1 MTKEIEIRLVVPANS
16 MRWLLTAALM
26 LACVSDTVSES
37 VSLTTYY
44 PAPSGI
50 YTQMITTNNTWIARD
65 GGNAIFGT
73 GAASGKVAIYGGALT
88 VNGSNNVQ
96 VNGGNLQMN
105 AGGDIA
111 MSAGSQLQMGGAAIN
126 GTFGIVPTGY
136 ATWNSYGTGA
146 GGAAI
151 YNDGPDTATY
161 KKLMIVGN
169 DSEGGPGGP
178 RNVGVWDN
186 LAVNGSVSVAGGG
199 AGSRGYIYINN
210 GATACTA
217 TTAPVDTTICAA
229 GQYATFTPG
238 IYTEG
243 YTYSNRGG
251 QVLAVKGGYNT
262 TQVLGLNPGVQ
273 MGGYPK
279 DVDWLTLN
287 KDDQGVTYYC
297 CLK

>member
-50 YTQMITTNNTWIARD
+50 YTQMITTNNTFLARD
-65 GGNAIFGT
+65 GGNVTIGGNS
-73 GAASGKVAIYGGALT
+73 GAAANKLSV
-88 VNGSNNVQ
+88 
-96 VNGGNLQMN
+96 N
-105 AGGDIA
+105 AGGV
-111 MSAGSQLQMGGAAIN
+111 S
-126 GTFGIVPTGY
+126 GTYGLTPGY
-136 ATWNSYGTGA
+136 ANWAAYGVGS

-151 YNDGPDTATY
+151 YNDANVY
-161 KKLMIVGN
+161 RKLMVVGN
-169 DSEGGPGGP
+169 NSAGGS
-178 RNVGVWDN
+178 REVGVWDN
-186 LAVNGSVSVAGGG
+186 MTVNGNDTVTGNQSVGGNGQVSGNMGVGG
-199 AGSRGYIYINN
+199 AYADARLRVVGNVHVGGWNNGGVGATARGYIYVDN
-210 GATACTA
+210 GSTACTA

-229 GQYATFTPG
+229 GQYATFNPG